1 MREFLEH
8 FVYALTSTSLIL
20 IAVIGFIALIGLV

>member
-1 MREFLEH
+1 MKEFLEH
-8 FVYALTSTSLIL
+8 FFYALTSTSLII